1 MPLFQKSVENKYL
14 SDLDPVLI
22 DTKYKAFQEYFGNH
36 EIQENIRNSKEE
48 QFQEGFLRELFVEIL
63 GYTLN
68 PNPDF
73 NLTTEL
79 KNTKDAKKTDGA
91 IIKDG
96 NAIAVIELKSTS
108 TSDLD
113 SVENQAFGY
122 KNNHPKCVYIITSN
136 FEKLRFYIQDAVEYI
151 EFDLF
156 RLSKESFSLLWLC
169 LSKDNALRD
178 VPLRIKELSLVQEE
192 NITKRLYA
200 DYTKFR
206 ELIYESIVKNNVGK
220 DKHLLFKKTQKL
232 LDRFLFVFF
241 AEDRLLLPPNS
252 ISEIVQQWME
262 LKYEYDE
269 YFPLYDRFKKYFGY
283 LNTGHKGKNFD
294 IYPYNGG
301 LFETDDI
308 LDNLILDDDILHE
321 HALRLSAYDY
331 QSEVDVNV
339 LGHIFENSLSDIEA
353 IKAEIDGKSVDRQQN
368 KRKRDG
374 VFYTPKYITKYMVEN
389 TVGKLC
395 YDKRMEL
402 GVVDEEYSPN
412 QKKATKAILLKKLD
426 AYREWLF
433 EFTILDP
440 ACGSGAF
447 LNQTLDFLINE
458 HHKIDTLKSKLLGES
473 LVFSDIEK
481 EILEKNI
488 FGVDI
493 NEESVEIAKLSLW
506 LRTASKGRKLNT
518 LSSAI
523 KCGNSLIDDPEIA
536 GSKAFNW
543 EKEFPEVFAKGG
555 FDVVIGNPPYV
566 NVELMSKEEKEYY
579 SAHYTTFYKRSDM
592 FSLFI
597 DISLSRLTLAGK
609 VSFIVPSQIFNN
621 LSYKKIREVIL
632 SNKWL
637 KEICYVGSNVFAD
650 AVNDVAIIVLD
661 KSKSQ
666 TIRLIDALNFFNPT
680 ASEVHSD
687 YFAKYD
693 NVISISDDTDS
704 GSIYEKMFSSENK
717 KLSDYCEIFQ
727 GIVTGN
733 NAAYI
738 FDSKSE
744 YSELNIEKELLNPL
758 LHGRDIGKWLI
769 KSTERRILYVTSDTV
784 IDKYPNAKIWLC
796 KYKSD
801 LLKRRECR
809 NGVIPWFSLQ
819 WPRDKE
825 QLDVTPKIIVQNTR
839 NERLKTRIVATVA
852 ESNVYGSQGLN
863 FIVPFDKTCSV
874 YFIISILN
882 SSLMNY
888 LFRTKYLNLAIK
900 ADYLKSIPL
909 PSVSASEQQMYIDKS
924 KLLLKSYEL
933 QYKQVDKFNSRL
945 LSNYHLSKVSNM
957 MLLFYRYE
965 YAELLVELK
974 KHKAR
979 ISLKEQDEL
988 EEYFSSNK
996 SELLEREELI
1006 DNTVKELDVMVYNLY
1021 GLSVD
1026 EIKIVD
1032 KS

>member
-1 MPLFQKSVENKYL
+1 
-14 SDLDPVLI
+14 
-22 DTKYKAFQEYFGNH
+22 
-36 EIQENIRNSKEE
+36 
-48 QFQEGFLRELFVEIL
+48 
-63 GYTLN
+63 
-68 PNPDF
+68 
-73 NLTTEL
+73 
-79 KNTKDAKKTDGA
+79 
-91 IIKDG
+91 
-96 NAIAVIELKSTS
+96 
-108 TSDLD
+108 
-113 SVENQAFGY
+113 
-122 KNNHPKCVYIITSN
+122 
-136 FEKLRFYIQDAVEYI
+136 
-151 EFDLF
+151 
-156 RLSKESFSLLWLC
+156 
-169 LSKDNALRD
+169 
-178 VPLRIKELSLVQEE
+178 
-192 NITKRLYA
+192 
-200 DYTKFR
+200 
-206 ELIYESIVKNNVGK
+206 
-220 DKHLLFKKTQKL
+220 
-232 LDRFLFVFF
+232 
-241 AEDRLLLPPNS
+241 
-252 ISEIVQQWME
+252 
-262 LKYEYDE
+262 
-269 YFPLYDRFKKYFGY
+269 
-283 LNTGHKGKNFD
+283 
-294 IYPYNGG
+294 
-301 LFETDDI
+301 
-308 LDNLILDDDILHE
+308 
-321 HALRLSAYDY
+321 
-331 QSEVDVNV
+331 
-339 LGHIFENSLSDIEA
+339 
-353 IKAEIDGKSVDRQQN
+353 
-368 KRKRDG
+368 
-374 VFYTPKYITKYMVEN
+374 
-389 TVGKLC
+389 
-395 YDKRMEL
+395 
-402 GVVDEEYSPN
+402 
-412 QKKATKAILLKKLD
+412 
-426 AYREWLF
+426 
-433 EFTILDP
+433 
-440 ACGSGAF
+440 
-447 LNQTLDFLINE
+447 
-458 HHKIDTLKSKLLGES
+458 
-473 LVFSDIEK
+473 
-481 EILEKNI
+481 
-488 FGVDI
+488 
-493 NEESVEIAKLSLW
+493 
-506 LRTASKGRKLNT
+506 
-518 LSSAI
+518 
-523 KCGNSLIDDPEIA
+523 
-536 GSKAFNW
+536 
-543 EKEFPEVFAKGG
+543 
-555 FDVVIGNPPYV
+555 
-566 NVELMSKEEKEYY
+566 
-579 SAHYTTFYKRSDM
+579 
-592 FSLFI
+592 
-597 DISLSRLTLAGK
+597 
-609 VSFIVPSQIFNN
+609 
-621 LSYKKIREVIL
+621 
-632 SNKWL
+632 L